1 MNSKLLLYSI
11 FHLNLAF
18 SSVEESQRTEIVK
31 RCYWPLLRLVR
42 EYRLP
47 FGIEL
52 PAYTLEAIYNIDPS
66 WVEELRH
73 LVTEGSCEFIG
84 SGYAQLIG
92 PLVPAEVNS
101 ANLRI
106 GNSVYLRLLGIRPK
120 IALINEQAYS
130 AGLIQHYLDAG
141 YRAIIMEWDNPASY
155 HPEWD
160 REWRYLPQVAC
171 NQHGEGIPLIW
182 SKSIAFQKF
191 QRYAHGEM
199 ELNEYMDYLAGHLAA
214 VPRAFPLYA
223 NDVEIFDFRPGRYHT
238 EPPIEDSE
246 WQRIRLLF
254 EILLNDERFQ
264 FISPGQLL
272 ELLNEPGAGNRLHLE
287 SPEQPVPVKKQGK
300 YNVTRWAV
308 TGRDDLY
315 INTACWRVYKLLKG
329 NPGISEDDWREL
341 CYLWSSDFRTHITE
355 ARWLGYRNRLEA
367 FERKAG
373 TIKSGETERK
383 PETVPK
389 PASIP
394 PVIERQ
400 GRFLIVETESV
411 RVRLNCRRGL
421 AIDGLWFGSLLKPP
435 LCATLPHGYYDDI
448 SLGSDWYTGHVVL
461 ETVGRPKITDLNHV
475 EPVVEVL
482 DSGNIVVKGAVP
494 TPLGAVTKLVE
505 ISASQPVLLLNFL
518 FDWETVPMG
527 SFRLGNITL
536 NPEAFDSNTLYYRT
550 RNGGREDETFFL
562 SGRSVDHG
570 TAVSFLVSARC
581 GLGITS
587 GWVEM
592 GDARKSVRVEIDKT
606 SAALIGLMSY
616 REIGESYYCRLAF
629 SAGEMDE
636 TRRINEPNAFKMECR
651 LRISGGRK
659 TSYDSEE

>member
-1 MNSKLLLYSI
+1 MNGKLLLYSI

-18 SSVEESQRTEIVK
+18 SSVEESQRAEIVK
-31 RCYWPLLRLVR
+31 RCYWPLLRLAG

-66 WVEELRH
+66 WVEELRR
-73 LVTEGSCEFIG
+73 LVTEGPCEFIG

-92 PLVPAEVNS
+92 PLVPAEVNA

-106 GNSVYLRLLGIRPK
+106 GNAVYLRLLGIRPG

-130 AGLIQHYLDAG
+130 AGLIRHYLEAG

-160 REWRYLPQVAC
+160 RQWRYLPQVAC
-171 NQHGEGIPLIW
+171 NQHGDGIPLIW

-199 ELNEYMDYLAGHLAA
+199 ELDEYMDYLAGHLAA
-214 VPRAFPLYA
+214 APRAFPLYA

-238 EPPIEDSE
+238 EPPIENSE
-246 WQRIRLLF
+246 WERIRLLF
-254 EILLNDERFQ
+254 ERLLDDGRFQ
-264 FISPGQLL
+264 FVSPGQLL
-272 ELLNEPGAGNRLHLE
+272 ELLNEPGGGNRLHLE

-315 INTACWRVYKLLKG
+315 INTACWRIYERLKED
-329 NPGISEDDWREL
+329 PLASEDDWREL

-355 ARWLGYRNRLEA
+355 ARWRGYRNRLEA
-367 FERKAG
+367 FERRTGSMKG
-373 TIKSGETERK
+373 RETERK
-383 PETVPK
+383 PEILPGRSSK
-389 PASIP
+389 A

-400 GRFLIVETESV
+400 GRYLIIETETA

-421 AIDGLWFGSLLKPP
+421 AIDGLWLGSLPGPP

-482 DSGNIVVKGAVP
+482 GSGDVVVEGAVP
-494 TPLGAVTKLVE
+494 TPLGAVTKRVD
-505 ISASQPVLLLNFL
+505 ISATLPVLSLNFL

-550 RNGGREDETFFL
+550 RNGGREDETFLL

-581 GLGITS
+581 GLGVTS

-616 REIGESYYCRLAF
+616 REIGESFYCRLAF

-636 TRRINEPNAFKMECR
+636 TRRISESNAFKMECR
-651 LRISGGRK
+651 LRISGGA
-659 TSYDSEE
+659 